1 MKAGSESVRK
11 STLEA
16 GNSSM
21 EQRNT
26 TLMQVEEKTLQQLD
40 FLRIRSSIAGCCLSQ
55 EGRNLVEQ
63 RFPQTDAQEIT
74 AFKATAR
81 QWMTFLESARPL
93 PLTGWEPVEPIAD
106 ILAVANS
113 VLNQQ
118 ELHTLA
124 SFCSITV
131 QTAKA
136 LLSAAKSLPIPH
148 LEAQAQDLPDLQQPI
163 QLIGRVLDKSGQLK
177 DLPELRE
184 IRGNI
189 ARIRREIDS
198 AIRRYTSDTSLKDV
212 LQSDVPVL
220 RSDRQVLAVRSG
232 SRSKI
237 RGIIH
242 EVSQTG
248 HTVYIEPEEVV
259 RKNNELVQEEFAL
272 SAEIRRIFREL
283 TASLAPFHQ
292 DILLAHHSM
301 VQLDG
306 AYGTARWA
314 VNNRAIFAKDLPP
327 ESQPRLL
334 QARHPLLGEQAV
346 PIDLVFPQNC
356 RVLIITGPNTGGKT
370 VSLKTLAL
378 FTLLNQCGFPIPAAE
393 ETALPLCSGVFADIG
408 DEQSLDQSLSTFS
421 GHMKNIGQ
429 MLERSDGKSLILLDE
444 LGSGTDPQEGGA
456 IAMAVLDKLIQQGDI
471 VVVTTH
477 HGVLKNYGYTH
488 PTCTNASAEFDE
500 KTLAPTYR
508 IRAGI
513 PGESRALDIARR
525 NGLPAAIVDQAT
537 AYMEGQQADISAMIT
552 SLTKKHQEADKLAQ
566 DLKQEQQSIR
576 DKRRRVDLKELQ
588 LRQREQEL
596 SREDQ
601 REGRIFLSESR
612 KMLEN
617 LVRELREGEISKAK
631 TQSVKQF
638 ICQLDANI
646 KEQEKKLETQEEQLQ
661 QDQLELEKIHGT
673 APLAP
678 PVKAG
683 KKKRLKNKDALAL
696 ARAQDL
702 VQAQEHSA
710 GGNQTGNVG
719 AASKKIQQ
727 ELQFQEGATVA
738 TIKGNRT
745 GTILRQS
752 GKGSWLVQV
761 GGLKLTMKEK
771 ELRLL
776 QPLEINPSQMVEY
789 SLVEGDASSSSAA
802 HSLATPQDRSF
813 VKDSSTERPVLELRL
828 LGMRCEEAIKALER
842 QLDLAT
848 MQGLYHFSVI
858 HGKGNGILQQAVHDY
873 LSHYPGITD
882 FHFARPEE
890 GGTGKTYVSLE

>member
-1 MKAGSESVRK
+1 MKAGSESVTK

-63 RFPQTDAQEIT
+63 RFPQTDEGEIT
-74 AFKATAR
+74 TLKATAR

-93 PLTGWEPVEPIAD
+93 PLTGWEPVEPITD

-124 SFCSITV
+124 GFSSV
-131 QTAKA
+131 AMQTAKS
-136 LLSAAKSLPIPH
+136 LLSAEKSLPIPQ
-148 LEAQAQDLPDLQQPI
+148 LADMARSIPDLSQII

-232 SRSKI
+232 SRSRI

-283 TASLAPFHQ
+283 TASLAPFQQ
-292 DILLAHHSM
+292 DILLAHHIM

-314 VNNRAIFAKDLPP
+314 VNNKAIFAKDLPP

-346 PIDLVFPQNC
+346 PIDIVFPQGC

-408 DEQSLDQSLSTFS
+408 DDQSLDQSLSTFS

-429 MLERSDGKSLILLDE
+429 MLEQSDGKSLILLDE

-456 IAMAVLDKLIQQGDI
+456 IAMAVLDKLIQQGDL

-552 SLTKKHQEADKLAQ
+552 SLTQKHQEADKLAQ
-566 DLKQEQQSIR
+566 DLKREQQSIR
-576 DKRRRVDLKELQ
+576 DKGRRVDLKELQ

-646 KEQEKKLETQEEQLQ
+646 KEQEKKLESQEEQLQ

-678 PVKAG
+678 PAKAG

-696 ARAQDL
+696 ARAQD
-702 VQAQEHSA
+702 VTQAQEQ
-710 GGNQTGNVG
+710 GGNGG
-719 AASKKIQQ
+719 AGKKQLQQ

-776 QPLEINPSQMVEY
+776 QPLEVNPAQMVEY
-789 SLVEGDASSSSAA
+789 SLVEGDSSSSVA

>member
-1 MKAGSESVRK
+1 MKAGSESVTK

-21 EQRNT
+21 KQRNT
-26 TLMQVEEKTLQQLD
+26 TLMQVEEKTLQLLD

-63 RFPQTDAQEIT
+63 RFPQTDEGEIT
-74 AFKATAR
+74 TLKATAR

-93 PLTGWEPVEPIAD
+93 PLTGWEPVEPITD

-124 SFCSITV
+124 GFSSV
-131 QTAKA
+131 AMQTAKS
-136 LLSAAKSLPIPH
+136 LLSAEKSLPIPQ
-148 LEAQAQDLPDLQQPI
+148 LADMARSIPDLSQII

-232 SRSKI
+232 SRSRI

-283 TASLAPFHQ
+283 TASLAPFQQ
-292 DILLAHHSM
+292 DILLAHHIM

-314 VNNRAIFAKDLPP
+314 VNNKAIFAKDLPP

-346 PIDLVFPQNC
+346 PIDIVFPQGC

-429 MLERSDGKSLILLDE
+429 MLEQSDGKSLILLDE

-456 IAMAVLDKLIQQGDI
+456 IAMAVLDKLIQQGDL

-552 SLTKKHQEADKLAQ
+552 SLTQKHQEADKLAQ
-566 DLKQEQQSIR
+566 DLKREQQSIR
-576 DKRRRVDLKELQ
+576 DKGRRVDLKELQ

-646 KEQEKKLETQEEQLQ
+646 KEQEKKLESQEEQLQ

-678 PVKAG
+678 PAKTG

-696 ARAQDL
+696 ARAQD
-702 VQAQEHSA
+702 VTQAQEQ
-710 GGNQTGNVG
+710 GGNGG
-719 AASKKIQQ
+719 AGKKRLQQ

-776 QPLEINPSQMVEY
+776 QPLEVNPAQMVEY
-789 SLVEGDASSSSAA
+789 SLVEGDSSSSVA

>member
-1 MKAGSESVRK
+1 
-11 STLEA
+11 
-16 GNSSM
+16 M

-26 TLMQVEEKTLQQLD
+26 TLMQVEEKTLQLLD

-63 RFPQTDAQEIT
+63 RFPQTDEGEIT
-74 AFKATAR
+74 TLKATAR

-93 PLTGWEPVEPIAD
+93 PLTGWEPVEPITD

-124 SFCSITV
+124 GFSSV
-131 QTAKA
+131 AMQTAKS
-136 LLSAAKSLPIPH
+136 LLSAEKSLPIPQ
-148 LEAQAQDLPDLQQPI
+148 LADMARSIPDLSQII

-232 SRSKI
+232 SRSRI

-283 TASLAPFHQ
+283 TASLAPFQQ
-292 DILLAHHSM
+292 DILLAHHIM

-314 VNNRAIFAKDLPP
+314 VNNKAIFAKDLPP

-346 PIDLVFPQNC
+346 PIDIVFPQGC

-429 MLERSDGKSLILLDE
+429 MLRHSDGKSLILLDE

-456 IAMAVLDKLIQQGDI
+456 IAMAVLDKLIQQGDL

-552 SLTKKHQEADKLAQ
+552 SLTQKHQEADKLAQ
-566 DLKQEQQSIR
+566 DLKREQQSIR
-576 DKRRRVDLKELQ
+576 DKGRRVDLKELQ

-617 LVRELREGEISKAK
+617 LVRELREGEISKVK

-646 KEQEKKLETQEEQLQ
+646 KEQEKKLESQEEQLQ

-678 PVKAG
+678 PAKAG

-696 ARAQDL
+696 ARAQD
-702 VQAQEHSA
+702 VTQAQEQ
-710 GGNQTGNVG
+710 GGNGG
-719 AASKKIQQ
+719 AGKKQLQQ

-776 QPLEINPSQMVEY
+776 QPLETNPSQMVEY
-789 SLVEGDASSSSAA
+789 SLVEEDAPSGSVA

>member
-1 MKAGSESVRK
+1 MKAGSESVTK

-21 EQRNT
+21 EQQNT
-26 TLMQVEEKTLQQLD
+26 TLMQVEEKTLQLLD

-63 RFPQTDAQEIT
+63 RFPQIDEGEIT
-74 AFKATAR
+74 TLKATAR

-93 PLTGWEPVEPIAD
+93 PLTGWEPVEPITD

-124 SFCSITV
+124 GFFSV
-131 QTAKA
+131 AMQTAKS
-136 LLSAAKSLPIPH
+136 LLSAEKSLPIPQ
-148 LEAQAQDLPDLQQPI
+148 LADMARSIPDLSQII

-232 SRSKI
+232 SRSRI

-283 TASLAPFHQ
+283 TASLAPFQQ
-292 DILLAHHSM
+292 DILLAHHIM

-314 VNNRAIFAKDLPP
+314 VNNKAIFAKDLPP

-346 PIDLVFPQNC
+346 PIDIVFPQGC

-378 FTLLNQCGFPIPAAE
+378 FTLLNQCSFPIPAAE

-429 MLERSDGKSLILLDE
+429 MLEQSDGKSLILLDE

-456 IAMAVLDKLIQQGDI
+456 IAMAVLDKLIQQGDL

-552 SLTKKHQEADKLAQ
+552 SLTQKHQEADKLAQ
-566 DLKQEQQSIR
+566 DLKREQQSIR
-576 DKRRRVDLKELQ
+576 DKGRRVDLKELQ

-646 KEQEKKLETQEEQLQ
+646 KEQEKKLESQEEQLQ

-678 PVKAG
+678 PAKAG

-696 ARAQDL
+696 ARAQD
-702 VQAQEHSA
+702 VTQAQEQ
-710 GGNQTGNVG
+710 GGNGG
-719 AASKKIQQ
+719 AGKKQLQQ

-776 QPLEINPSQMVEY
+776 QPLEVNPSQMVEY
-789 SLVEGDASSSSAA
+789 SLVEGESSSSVA
-802 HSLATPQDRSF
+802 HSLATPQNRSF

>member
-1 MKAGSESVRK
+1 MKAGSESVTK

-26 TLMQVEEKTLQQLD
+26 TLMQVEEKTLQLLD

-63 RFPQTDAQEIT
+63 RFPQTDEGEIT
-74 AFKATAR
+74 TLKATAR

-93 PLTGWEPVEPIAD
+93 PLTGWEPVEPITD

-124 SFCSITV
+124 GFSSV
-131 QTAKA
+131 AMQTAKS
-136 LLSAAKSLPIPH
+136 LLSAEKSLPIPQ
-148 LEAQAQDLPDLQQPI
+148 LADMARSIPDLSQII

-232 SRSKI
+232 SRSRI

-283 TASLAPFHQ
+283 TASLAPFQQ
-292 DILLAHHSM
+292 DILLAHHIM

-314 VNNRAIFAKDLPP
+314 VNNKAIFAKDLPP

-346 PIDLVFPQNC
+346 PIDIVFPQGC

-429 MLERSDGKSLILLDE
+429 MLEQSDGKSLILLDE

-456 IAMAVLDKLIQQGDI
+456 IAMAVLDKLIQQGDL

-552 SLTKKHQEADKLAQ
+552 SLTQKHQEADKLAQ
-566 DLKQEQQSIR
+566 DLKREQQSIR
-576 DKRRRVDLKELQ
+576 DKGRRVDLKELQ

-646 KEQEKKLETQEEQLQ
+646 KEQEKKLESQEEQLQ

-678 PVKAG
+678 PAKAG

-696 ARAQDL
+696 ARAQD
-702 VQAQEHSA
+702 VTQAQEQ
-710 GGNQTGNVG
+710 GGNGG
-719 AASKKIQQ
+719 AGKKQLQQ

-776 QPLEINPSQMVEY
+776 QPLETNPSQMVEY
-789 SLVEGDASSSSAA
+789 SLVEGDSSSSVA

-848 MQGLYHFSVI
+848 IQGLYHFSVI

>member
-1 MKAGSESVRK
+1 MKAGSESVTK

-21 EQRNT
+21 EQQNT
-26 TLMQVEEKTLQQLD
+26 TLMQVEEKTLQLLD

-63 RFPQTDAQEIT
+63 RFPQTDEGEIT
-74 AFKATAR
+74 TLKATAR

-93 PLTGWEPVEPIAD
+93 PLTGWEPVEPITD

-124 SFCSITV
+124 GFSSV
-131 QTAKA
+131 AMQTAKS
-136 LLSAAKSLPIPH
+136 LLSAEKSLPIPQ
-148 LEAQAQDLPDLQQPI
+148 LADMARSIPDLSQII
-163 QLIGRVLDKSGQLK
+163 QLIGGVLDKSGQLK

-232 SRSKI
+232 SRSRI

-283 TASLAPFHQ
+283 TASLAPFQQ
-292 DILLAHHSM
+292 DILLAHHIM

-314 VNNRAIFAKDLPP
+314 VNNKAIFAKDLPP

-346 PIDLVFPQNC
+346 PIDIVFPQGC

-429 MLERSDGKSLILLDE
+429 MLEQSDGKSLILLDE

-456 IAMAVLDKLIQQGDI
+456 IAMAVLDKLIQQGDL

-552 SLTKKHQEADKLAQ
+552 SLTQKHQEADKLAQ
-566 DLKQEQQSIR
+566 DLKREQQSIR
-576 DKRRRVDLKELQ
+576 DKGRRVDLKELQ

-646 KEQEKKLETQEEQLQ
+646 KEQEKKLESQEEQLQ

-678 PVKAG
+678 PAKAG

-696 ARAQDL
+696 ARAQD
-702 VQAQEHSA
+702 VTQAQEQ
-710 GGNQTGNVG
+710 GGNGG
-719 AASKKIQQ
+719 AGKKQLQQ

-776 QPLEINPSQMVEY
+776 HPLETNPSQMVEY
-789 SLVEGDASSSSAA
+789 SLVEGDSSSSVA
-802 HSLATPQDRSF
+802 HSLTTPQDRSF

>member
-1 MKAGSESVRK
+1 MKAGSESVTK

-21 EQRNT
+21 EQQNT
-26 TLMQVEEKTLQQLD
+26 TLMQVEEKTLQLLD

-63 RFPQTDAQEIT
+63 RFPQTDEGEIT
-74 AFKATAR
+74 TLKATAR

-93 PLTGWEPVEPIAD
+93 PLTGWEPVEPITD

-124 SFCSITV
+124 GFSSV
-131 QTAKA
+131 AMQTAKS
-136 LLSAAKSLPIPH
+136 LLSAEKSLPIPQ
-148 LEAQAQDLPDLQQPI
+148 LADMARSIPDLSQII

-232 SRSKI
+232 SRSRI

-283 TASLAPFHQ
+283 TASLAPFQQ
-292 DILLAHHSM
+292 DILLAHHIM

-314 VNNRAIFAKDLPP
+314 VNNKAIFAKDLPP
-327 ESQPRLL
+327 ESQPLLL

-346 PIDLVFPQNC
+346 PIDIVFPQGC

-429 MLERSDGKSLILLDE
+429 MLEQSDGKSLILLDE

-456 IAMAVLDKLIQQGDI
+456 IAMAVLDKLIQQGDL

-552 SLTKKHQEADKLAQ
+552 SLTQKHQEADKLAQ
-566 DLKQEQQSIR
+566 DLKREQQSIR
-576 DKRRRVDLKELQ
+576 DKGRRVDLKELQ

-638 ICQLDANI
+638 IYQLDANI
-646 KEQEKKLETQEEQLQ
+646 KEQEKKLESQEEQLQ

-678 PVKAG
+678 PAKAG

-696 ARAQDL
+696 ARAQD
-702 VQAQEHSA
+702 VTQTQEQGSNGGA
-710 GGNQTGNVG
+710 G
-719 AASKKIQQ
+719 KKQLQQ

-776 QPLEINPSQMVEY
+776 QPLEVNPSQMVEY
-789 SLVEGDASSSSAA
+789 SLVEGESSSSVA

>member
-1 MKAGSESVRK
+1 MKAGSESVTK

-21 EQRNT
+21 KQRNT
-26 TLMQVEEKTLQQLD
+26 TLMQVEEKTLQLLD

-63 RFPQTDAQEIT
+63 RFPQTDEGEIT
-74 AFKATAR
+74 TLKATAR

-93 PLTGWEPVEPIAD
+93 PLTGWEPVEPITD

-124 SFCSITV
+124 GFSSV
-131 QTAKA
+131 AMQTAKS
-136 LLSAAKSLPIPH
+136 LLSAEKSLPIPQ
-148 LEAQAQDLPDLQQPI
+148 LADMARSIPDLSQII

-232 SRSKI
+232 SRSRI

-283 TASLAPFHQ
+283 TANLAPFQQ
-292 DILLAHHSM
+292 DILLAHHIM

-314 VNNRAIFAKDLPP
+314 VNNKAIFAKDLPP

-346 PIDLVFPQNC
+346 PIDIVFPQGC

-429 MLERSDGKSLILLDE
+429 MLEQSDGKSLILLDE

-456 IAMAVLDKLIQQGDI
+456 IAMAVLDKLIQQGDL

-552 SLTKKHQEADKLAQ
+552 SLTQKHQEADKLAQ
-566 DLKQEQQSIR
+566 DLKREQQSIR
-576 DKRRRVDLKELQ
+576 DKGRRVDLKELQ

-646 KEQEKKLETQEEQLQ
+646 KEQEKKLESQEEQLQ

-678 PVKAG
+678 PAKAG

-696 ARAQDL
+696 ARAQD
-702 VQAQEHSA
+702 VTQAQEQ
-710 GGNQTGNVG
+710 GGNGG
-719 AASKKIQQ
+719 AGKKQLQQ

-776 QPLEINPSQMVEY
+776 HPLETNPSQMVEY
-789 SLVEGDASSSSAA
+789 SLVEGESSSSVA
-802 HSLATPQDRSF
+802 HSLTTPQDRSF

>member
-1 MKAGSESVRK
+1 MKAGSESVTK

-21 EQRNT
+21 EQQNT
-26 TLMQVEEKTLQQLD
+26 TLMQVEEKTLQLLD

-63 RFPQTDAQEIT
+63 RFPQTDEGEIT
-74 AFKATAR
+74 TLKATAR

-93 PLTGWEPVEPIAD
+93 PLTGWEPVEPITD

-124 SFCSITV
+124 GFSSV
-131 QTAKA
+131 AMQTAKS
-136 LLSAAKSLPIPH
+136 LLSAEKSLPIPQ
-148 LEAQAQDLPDLQQPI
+148 LADMARSIPDLSQII

-232 SRSKI
+232 SRSRI

-272 SAEIRRIFREL
+272 SAEIRRIFLEL
-283 TASLAPFHQ
+283 TASLAPFQQ
-292 DILLAHHSM
+292 DILLAHHIM

-314 VNNRAIFAKDLPP
+314 VNNKAIFAKDLPP
-327 ESQPRLL
+327 ESQPHLL

-346 PIDLVFPQNC
+346 PIDIVFPQGC

-429 MLERSDGKSLILLDE
+429 MLEQSDGKSLILLDE

-456 IAMAVLDKLIQQGDI
+456 IAMAVLDKLIQQGDL

-552 SLTKKHQEADKLAQ
+552 SLTQKHQEADKLAQ
-566 DLKQEQQSIR
+566 DLKREQQSIR
-576 DKRRRVDLKELQ
+576 DKGRRVDLKELQ

-646 KEQEKKLETQEEQLQ
+646 KEQEKKLESQEEQLQ

-678 PVKAG
+678 PAKAG

-696 ARAQDL
+696 ARAQD
-702 VQAQEHSA
+702 VTQAQEQ
-710 GGNQTGNVG
+710 GGNGG
-719 AASKKIQQ
+719 AGKKQLQQ

-776 QPLEINPSQMVEY
+776 QPLETNPSQMVEY
-789 SLVEGDASSSSAA
+789 SLVEGDSSSSVA

>member
-1 MKAGSESVRK
+1 MKAGSESVTK

-21 EQRNT
+21 EQQNT
-26 TLMQVEEKTLQQLD
+26 TLMQVEEKTLQLLD

-63 RFPQTDAQEIT
+63 RFPQTDEGEIT
-74 AFKATAR
+74 TLKATAR

-93 PLTGWEPVEPIAD
+93 PLTGWEPVEPITD

-124 SFCSITV
+124 GFSSV
-131 QTAKA
+131 AMQTAKS
-136 LLSAAKSLPIPH
+136 LLSAEKSLPIPQ
-148 LEAQAQDLPDLQQPI
+148 LAEMARSIPDLSQII

-198 AIRRYTSDTSLKDV
+198 AIRRYTSDTSLKDD

-232 SRSKI
+232 SRSRI

-283 TASLAPFHQ
+283 TASLAPFQQ
-292 DILLAHHSM
+292 DILLAHHIM

-314 VNNRAIFAKDLPP
+314 VNNKAIFAKDLPP

-346 PIDLVFPQNC
+346 PIDIVFPQGC

-429 MLERSDGKSLILLDE
+429 MLEQSDGKSLILLDE

-456 IAMAVLDKLIQQGDI
+456 IAMAVLDKFIQQGDL

-552 SLTKKHQEADKLAQ
+552 SLTQKHQEADKLAQ
-566 DLKQEQQSIR
+566 DLKREQQSIR
-576 DKRRRVDLKELQ
+576 DKGRRVDLKELQ

-646 KEQEKKLETQEEQLQ
+646 KEQEKKLESQEEQLQ

-678 PVKAG
+678 PAKAG

-696 ARAQDL
+696 ARAQD
-702 VQAQEHSA
+702 VTQAQEQ
-710 GGNQTGNVG
+710 GGNGG
-719 AASKKIQQ
+719 AGKKQLQQ

-776 QPLEINPSQMVEY
+776 QPLETNPSQMVEY
-789 SLVEGDASSSSAA
+789 SVVEGDSSSSVA
-802 HSLATPQDRSF
+802 HSLTTPQDRSF

>member
-1 MKAGSESVRK
+1 MKAGSESVTK

-26 TLMQVEEKTLQQLD
+26 TLMQVEEKTLQLLD

-63 RFPQTDAQEIT
+63 RFPQTDEGEIT
-74 AFKATAR
+74 TLKATAR

-93 PLTGWEPVEPIAD
+93 PLTGWEPVEPITD

-124 SFCSITV
+124 GFSSV
-131 QTAKA
+131 AMQTAKS
-136 LLSAAKSLPIPH
+136 LLSAEKSLPIPQ
-148 LEAQAQDLPDLQQPI
+148 LADMARSIPDLSQII

-232 SRSKI
+232 SRSRI

-283 TASLAPFHQ
+283 TASLAPFQQ
-292 DILLAHHSM
+292 DILLAHHIM

-314 VNNRAIFAKDLPP
+314 VNNKAIFAKDLPP

-346 PIDLVFPQNC
+346 PIDIVFPQGC

-429 MLERSDGKSLILLDE
+429 MLEQSDGKSLILLDE

-456 IAMAVLDKLIQQGDI
+456 IAMAVLDKLIQQGDL

-552 SLTKKHQEADKLAQ
+552 SLTQKHQEADKLAQ
-566 DLKQEQQSIR
+566 DLKREQQSIR
-576 DKRRRVDLKELQ
+576 DKGRRVDLKELQ

-638 ICQLDANI
+638 ICQLDANV
-646 KEQEKKLETQEEQLQ
+646 KEQEKKLESQEEQLQ

-678 PVKAG
+678 PAKAG

-696 ARAQDL
+696 ARAQD
-702 VQAQEHSA
+702 VTQAQEQ
-710 GGNQTGNVG
+710 GGNGG
-719 AASKKIQQ
+719 AGKKQLQQ

-776 QPLEINPSQMVEY
+776 QPLETNPSQMVEY
-789 SLVEGDASSSSAA
+789 SLVEEDAPSGSVA

>member
-1 MKAGSESVRK
+1 MKAGSESVTK

-26 TLMQVEEKTLQQLD
+26 TLMQVEEKTLQLLD

-63 RFPQTDAQEIT
+63 RFPQTDEGEIT
-74 AFKATAR
+74 TLKSTAR

-93 PLTGWEPVEPIAD
+93 PLTGWEPVEPITD

-124 SFCSITV
+124 GFSSV
-131 QTAKA
+131 AMQTAKS
-136 LLSAAKSLPIPH
+136 LLSAEKSLPIPQ
-148 LEAQAQDLPDLQQPI
+148 LADMARSIPDLSQII
-163 QLIGRVLDKSGQLK
+163 QLIGGVLDKSGQLK

-232 SRSKI
+232 SRSRI

-283 TASLAPFHQ
+283 TASLAPFQQ
-292 DILLAHHSM
+292 DILLAHHIM

-314 VNNRAIFAKDLPP
+314 VNNKAIFAKDLPP

-346 PIDLVFPQNC
+346 PIDIVFPQGC

-429 MLERSDGKSLILLDE
+429 MLEQSDGKSLILLDE

-456 IAMAVLDKLIQQGDI
+456 IAMAVLDKLIQQGDL

-552 SLTKKHQEADKLAQ
+552 TLTQKHQEADKLAQ
-566 DLKQEQQSIR
+566 DLKREQQSIR
-576 DKRRRVDLKELQ
+576 DKGRRVDLKELQ

-646 KEQEKKLETQEEQLQ
+646 KEQEKKLESQEEQLQ

-678 PVKAG
+678 PAKAG

-696 ARAQDL
+696 ARAQD
-702 VQAQEHSA
+702 VTQAQEQ
-710 GGNQTGNVG
+710 GGNGG
-719 AASKKIQQ
+719 AGKKQLQQ

-752 GKGSWLVQV
+752 SKGSWLVQV

-776 QPLEINPSQMVEY
+776 QPLETNPAQMVEY
-789 SLVEGDASSSSAA
+789 SLVEGESSSSVA

-848 MQGLYHFSVI
+848 MQGLYHLSVI

>member
-1 MKAGSESVRK
+1 MTK

-21 EQRNT
+21 EQQNT
-26 TLMQVEEKTLQQLD
+26 TLMQVEEKTLQLLD

-63 RFPQTDAQEIT
+63 RFPQTDEGEIT
-74 AFKATAR
+74 TLKATAR

-93 PLTGWEPVEPIAD
+93 PLTGWEPVEPITD

-124 SFCSITV
+124 GFSSV
-131 QTAKA
+131 AMQTAKS
-136 LLSAAKSLPIPH
+136 LLSAEKSLPIPQ
-148 LEAQAQDLPDLQQPI
+148 LADMARSIPDLSQII

-232 SRSKI
+232 SRSRI

-283 TASLAPFHQ
+283 TASLAPFQQ
-292 DILLAHHSM
+292 DILLAHHIM

-314 VNNRAIFAKDLPP
+314 VNNKAIFAKDLPP

-346 PIDLVFPQNC
+346 PIDIVFPQGC

-429 MLERSDGKSLILLDE
+429 MLEQSDGKSLILLDE

-456 IAMAVLDKLIQQGDI
+456 IAMAVLDKLIQQGDL

-552 SLTKKHQEADKLAQ
+552 SLTQKHQEADKLAQ
-566 DLKQEQQSIR
+566 DLKREQQSIR
-576 DKRRRVDLKELQ
+576 DKGRRVDLKELQ

-646 KEQEKKLETQEEQLQ
+646 KEQEKKLESQEEQLQ

-678 PVKAG
+678 PAKAG

-696 ARAQDL
+696 ARAQD
-702 VQAQEHSA
+702 VTQAQEQ
-710 GGNQTGNVG
+710 GGNGG
-719 AASKKIQQ
+719 AGKKQLQQ

-776 QPLEINPSQMVEY
+776 QPLETNPSQMVEY
-789 SLVEGDASSSSAA
+789 SLVEGESSSSVA
-802 HSLATPQDRSF
+802 HSLTTPQDRSF